1 MSFAGEKISTGVVKG
16 VYDAE
21 WSQALL
27 FETDVSQATGDLV
40 LQVMTLTPRFSSDIR
55 IYSVIYDSE

>member
-27 FETDVSQATGDLV
+27 FETDASQAEGDLV
-40 LQVMTLTPRFSSDIR
+40 LQVMTPTLRFSSYIR
-55 IYSVIYDSE
+55 ICSVIYDSE